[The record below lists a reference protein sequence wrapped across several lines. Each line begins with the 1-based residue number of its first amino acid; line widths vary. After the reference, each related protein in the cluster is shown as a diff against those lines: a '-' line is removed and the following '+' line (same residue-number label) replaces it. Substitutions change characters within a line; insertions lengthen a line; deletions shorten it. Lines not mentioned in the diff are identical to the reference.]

1 VIEHSKE
8 GYYLALRQTQKT
20 IHSDKPDWQPWL
32 IFFLRALQQ
41 QKRRLADKIERERV
55 ILAAL
60 PTLSLQIMDQVRA
73 KGRTNLSEMTALTNA
88 SRNTLK
94 VHFRTLVEEKL
105 LVREGAGRATW
116 YRLS

>member
-1 VIEHSKE
+1 
-8 GYYLALRQTQKT
+8 
-20 IHSDKPDWQPWL
+20 
-32 IFFLRALQQ
+32 
-41 QKRRLADKIERERV
+41 
-55 ILAAL
+55 
-60 PTLSLQIMDQVRA
+60 
-73 KGRTNLSEMTALTNA
+73 MTALTNA